1 MNSMIKIAL
10 VGTSIL
16 SLGALTACQ
25 SSHSVKDND
34 HARMMKDH
42 HPQHE
47 RKMTAE
53 QREQFKQS
61 RHERKQVFEQIQ
73 KACDSKAAGTAVQIQ
88 AGEKTLDGTCTM
100 TFKPAHKASQKMRG
114 EQRSMKDEHRP
125 MRGEMGNAMHMQHDE
140 PLTDARRAELTQQF
154 AQRLAE
160 RQAIQ
165 QAIAKACQGQTHGKA
180 IQIKV
185 GVQTID
191 GQCEIRFQPK
201 APVAPSPAPVKS
213 AL

>member
-25 SSHSVKDND
+25 SSNSVKDND

-53 QREQFKQS
+53 QREQFQQA

-73 KACDSKAAGTAVQIQ
+73 KACD
-88 AGEKTLDGTCTM
+88 
-100 TFKPAHKASQKMRG
+100 
-114 EQRSMKDEHRP
+114 EQSSRYSSTNSSR
-125 MRGEMGNAMHMQHDE
+125 
-140 PLTDARRAELTQQF
+140 
-154 AQRLAE
+154 
-160 RQAIQ
+160 
-165 QAIAKACQGQTHGKA
+165 
-180 IQIKV
+180 
-185 GVQTID
+185 
-191 GQCEIRFQPK
+191 
-201 APVAPSPAPVKS
+201 
-213 AL
+213 

>member
-42 HPQHE
+42 HPRHE
-47 RKMTAE
+47 RKMTDE
-53 QREQFKQS
+53 QREQFKQA

-73 KACDSKAAGTAVQIQ
+73 KACKSKAAGTAVQIQ
-88 AGEKTLDGTCTM
+88 AGEKTLEGTCSM
-100 TFKPAHKASQKMRG
+100 TFKPEHKTGQKMRG
-114 EQRSMKDEHRP
+114 EKYSMKDEHRP
-125 MRGEMGNAMHMQHDE
+125 MRGEMHEGMHMQHDQ

-154 AQRLAE
+154 DQRLAE

-165 QAIAKACQGQTHGKA
+165 QAITKACQGQTHGKA

-191 GQCEIRFQPK
+191 GQCEIHFQPK
-201 APVAPSPAPVKS
+201 APVAAPVKS

>member
-25 SSHSVKDND
+25 SSNSIKDND

-47 RKMTAE
+47 RKMTTE
-53 QREQFKQS
+53 QREQFQLA
-61 RHERKQVFEQIQ
+61 RHERKQVFEKIQ
-73 KACDSKAAGTAVQIQ
+73 KACESKVAGTAVQIQ
-88 AGEKTLDGTCTM
+88 AGEKTLEGTCTM
-100 TFKPAHKASQKMRG
+100 TFKPEHKTGKKMRG

-125 MRGEMGNAMHMQHDE
+125 MRGEMREGMHMQHDQ

-154 AQRLAE
+154 DQRLAE
-160 RQAIQ
+160 CQAIQ

-185 GVQTID
+185 GVQTIN
-191 GQCEIRFQPK
+191 GQCEIHFQPK
-201 APVAPSPAPVKS
+201 APVAAAVKS